1 MTTDALPT
9 STGEETL
16 EDRIKKLEGKS
27 EGLLQEVKHERD
39 LRHQAEERLK
49 LVESSLE
56 TAGADEE
63 KPEVIEA
70 RNFVRGEVEEVIK
83 PLKNTVNFLVSDR
96 KVEQALDHLS
106 EQAGMTKSK
115 FRKEHEAA
123 LEKIV
128 KERNLNA
135 VGIDPY
141 VGILNAWEI
150 HQNSVREAE
159 KAEKERTERISGSQP
174 ETSRTAPASSGNL
187 PKRINASRLAN
198 LSDKEFDEVNQAIK
212 EGRIEVIQDED
223 RYKNPNAV

>member
-16 EDRIKKLEGKS
+16 EDRIKKLEEMNK
-27 EGLLQEVKHERD
+27 GLLKETQHERD
-39 LRHQAEERLK
+39 LRHQTEERLK

-56 TAGADEE
+56 TAGNDDE
-63 KPEVIEA
+63 KPEVVEA
-70 RNFVRGEVEEVIK
+70 RNFVRGEIEEVIK
-83 PLKNTVNFLVSDR
+83 PLSRTVSALINDQ
-96 KVEQALDHLS
+96 KVERALDVLS
-106 EQAGMTKSK
+106 EQSGMTKSK

-150 HQNSVREAE
+150 HQNSLKEAE

-174 ETSRTAPASSGNL
+174 ETTRSAPVSAGNL
-187 PKRINASRLAN
+187 PKKINASRLAN
-198 LSDKEFDEVNQAIK
+198 LSDKEFDEVNQAIR

-223 RYKNPNAV
+223 RYKNPNAS